1 MGDGIHGK
9 VVTCARW
16 VVALLSLGLSG
27 CARPPLTFVIDPG
40 PDAGSRPDAQH
51 TSACGAIRQLGGPI
65 PPEVLLV
72 LDKSGSM
79 SNLPDGTTCS
89 GGCGSSSKWA
99 QVTTAIERVV
109 GMTTTVQWGL
119 KLFATSNMG
128 CDVSDGVEVPIGP
141 SNAAAITF
149 TIAQAKLGSHTPTAL
164 AVNKGAAYLATLT
177 DPRPKYLLLATDG
190 LPNCNANDP
199 GQTMA
204 DDSAGAEQAV
214 ASALAAGFPT
224 FVIGV
229 GDTKA
234 EETLNQLALKG
245 GVPQLGAA
253 TSFYQVSDTAGLVAA
268 LGRILGSVSCQFNLP
283 QPENP
288 FESLEDIAVLVNGV
302 ELPQDASH
310 VNGWDYGTKM
320 DQIQIYG
327 PSCDALMAGT
337 IGSVAVQLFCHD

>member
-1 MGDGIHGK
+1 MAESD
-9 VVTCARW
+9 VTWARCLA
-16 VVALLSLGLSG
+16 VALALGLSA
-27 CARPPLTFVIDPG
+27 CARAPLTFGVDPG
-40 PDAGSRPDAQH
+40 PDAGSRTDAPRA
-51 TSACGAIRQLGGPI
+51 SACGAIRHLGGPI
-65 PPEVLLV
+65 PPDVLLV

-79 SNLPDGTTCS
+79 ANAPDGTTCG

-109 GMTTTVQWGL
+109 GMTSTVQWGL
-119 KLFATSNMG
+119 KLFATPNTG
-128 CDVSDGVEVPIGP
+128 CDVSDGVEVPVGP

-149 TIAQAKLGSHTPTAL
+149 TIAQAQLGSHTPTSL
-164 AVNKGAAYLATLT
+164 GVSKGAAYLATLT

-190 LPNCNANDP
+190 LPNCNGGDP
-199 GQTMA
+199 GLTTA
-204 DDSAGAEQAV
+204 DDSSGAEEAV

-283 QPENP
+283 APENP
-288 FESLEDIAVLVNGV
+288 FESLGDIAVLVNGV

-310 VNGWDYGTKM
+310 VNGWDYGTNGTKM

-327 PSCDALMAGT
+327 PSCDALMAGS
-337 IGSVAVQLFCHD
+337 IGSVAVQFFCHD